1 MKNEIQI
8 YRIFLCILI
17 ALLVIVSY
25 KYYKLKTNKVKME
38 YRIEKQSRGTRILF
52 GDEVKERQILLNKMI
67 SIVETYGFEGI
78 ILPSVEPQ
86 ELYIDKAGGEV
97 LNQMYVFDD
106 KKGRKLCLRP
116 EATATVQQIA
126 KHFWQGKKE
135 VRVWYF
141 EKCWR
146 YERPQKGRYRE
157 FWQFGCE
164 VINPKDKFIKEELID
179 IASELC
185 KLKTN
190 DILVDYA
197 VKRGLDY
204 YVEEGFEIRCKQL
217 GTQEQICG
225 GGSYERGIGFAIGF
239 DRLML
244 CK

>member
-1 MKNEIQI
+1 MPYCKRDTIGAKQ
-8 YRIFLCILI
+8 
-17 ALLVIVSY
+17 
-25 KYYKLKTNKVKME
+25 NKKKME

-67 SIVETYGFEGI
+67 SIVETYGFQGI
-78 ILPSVEPQ
+78 ILPSIEPQ
-86 ELYIDKAGGEV
+86 ELYIDKAGSEV

-116 EATATVQQIA
+116 EATATIQQIA
-126 KHFWQGKKE
+126 KHFWQAKKE